1 MKKLMPLMLPE
12 VFFTDHKLANT
23 TKDGLF
29 SALLRQCFSLITP
42 NKKNNSK

>member
-23 TKDGLF
+23 TKDGTV
-29 SALLRQCFSLITP
+29 LRAVASMFFTNHPKQ
-42 NKKNNSK
+42 KE